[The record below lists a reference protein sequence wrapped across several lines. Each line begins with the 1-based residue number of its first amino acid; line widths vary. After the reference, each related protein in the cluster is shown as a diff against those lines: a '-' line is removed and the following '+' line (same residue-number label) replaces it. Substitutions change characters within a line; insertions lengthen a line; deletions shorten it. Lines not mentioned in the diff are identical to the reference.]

1 MKRSACLLSLMSL
14 LAAACGDSGKGSGE
28 ESNSESNSNT
38 MSSNSITI
46 TASASATETASA
58 TDGTA
63 SASATEGTTAG
74 TTPTEASMSSEPTG
88 GNTTFD
94 PNDCGE
100 SVVNIPIVTP
110 SVMLVLDKSGSMV
123 ATPGGFW
130 DHDADDANDDGI
142 QDADPMMMA
151 PATPK
156 ITRWESLWSVVDLI
170 ANGFNGSMNMGMIL
184 FPSKAA
190 KADYSAVA
198 CVVNAAPE
206 VPVGPMSAADIIA
219 AIPPAK
225 ADKTVIQGGTPATK
239 GVVAAVAEL
248 HAELDRGV
256 LAAYGLAPAI
266 GEEELRLHLLALGDV
281 PPHAGD
287 ANDPPLQIAIGRAG
301 PMVEHRPAVFRQQM
315 AFQLRIAL
323 VVGLPDGGGRLLR
336 FFGRHHVQRRLTLQF
351 LARIARH
358 RFQSQVPFGHPA
370 IQIQRKN
377 YVRDGLHDRL
387 KVTERFSPFPICLF
401 TFGDI
406 GDRPDHAQGESI
418 LRSGDDFAAVKIPSV
433 VARFLSQPNLDFL
446 HRNTAIHVCL
456 QHVRHSSHILRM
468 HKTEKE
474 GCGRSDFLGRVSQ

>member
-28 ESNSESNSNT
+28 ESASESNSNT

-46 TASASATETASA
+46 TASATATETASA

-239 GVVAAVAEL
+239 GIVAAVAEL
-248 HAELDRGV
+248 ET
-256 LAAYGLAPAI
+256 APADQPKFMI
-266 GEEELRLHLLALGDV
+266 LVTDGAANCPADAADNTALFEVYDEGLSAALA
-281 PPHAGD
+281 D
-287 ANDPPLQIAIGRAG
+287 ALTKGIKTY
-301 PMVEHRPAVFRQQM
+301 
-315 AFQLRIAL
+315 
-323 VVGLPDGGGRLLR
+323 VVGIDISQEVSGTTKDGNPDNTNTYDKLNGVAEAGG
-336 FFGRHHVQRRLTLQF
+336 
-351 LARIARH
+351 
-358 RFQSQVPFGHPA
+358 
-370 IQIQRKN
+370 
-377 YVRDGLHDRL
+377 
-387 KVTERFSPFPICLF
+387 
-401 TFGDI
+401 
-406 GDRPDHAQGESI
+406 
-418 LRSGDDFAAVKIPSV
+418 
-433 VARFLSQPNLDFL
+433 VARPGAEKFYNTTNQDELQAALDMISMQILSCTIDLSPSPVYLDYVEVSVKEKYGKMQVTDCATEDGW
-446 HRNTAIHVCL
+446 HYVEMMNPDDP
-456 QHVRHSSHILRM
+456 VRIEL
-468 HKTEKE
+468 
-474 GCGRSDFLGRVSQ
+474 CGQACSDFQMTGMIDIQYRCPNSG

>member
-14 LAAACGDSGKGSGE
+14 LTGGLAAGLAGGCGDDGKGSGE
-28 ESNSESNSNT
+28 ESASESASNSNSNT
-38 MSSNSITI
+38 MSSISIS
-46 TASASATETASA
+46 ASASATETASA

-63 SASATEGTTAG
+63 SASVSDGSSTAAVPTEGTA
-74 TTPTEASMSSEPTG
+74 SEPTG

-130 DHDADDANDDGI
+130 DHDADDANDDMI
-142 QDADPMMMA
+142 KDSDPMMLE

-198 CVVNAAPE
+198 CVVNAEPE
-206 VPVGPMSAADIIA
+206 VKVGVENAAAIIA

-248 HAELDRGV
+248 ET
-256 LAAYGLAPAI
+256 APADQPKFMI
-266 GEEELRLHLLALGDV
+266 LVTDGAANCPADAADNTALFEVYDEGLSAALA
-281 PPHAGD
+281 D
-287 ANDPPLQIAIGRAG
+287 ALTKGIKTY
-301 PMVEHRPAVFRQQM
+301 
-315 AFQLRIAL
+315 
-323 VVGLPDGGGRLLR
+323 VVGIDISQEVSGTTKDGNPDSTNTYEKLNGVAEAGGVPRPGAEK
-336 FFGRHHVQRRLTLQF
+336 FYNTTNQDELQAA
-351 LARIARH
+351 LDMISMQILSCTIDLSPSPVYLDYVEVTVKEKYGKLQVTDCATEDGWRYVEQVNPDDPVRIELC
-358 RFQSQVPFGHPA
+358 G
-370 IQIQRKN
+370 
-377 YVRDGLHDRL
+377 
-387 KVTERFSPFPICLF
+387 
-401 TFGDI
+401 
-406 GDRPDHAQGESI
+406 
-418 LRSGDDFAAVKIPSV
+418 AA
-433 VARFLSQPNLDFL
+433 
-446 HRNTAIHVCL
+446 C
-456 QHVRHSSHILRM
+456 
-468 HKTEKE
+468 
-474 GCGRSDFLGRVSQ
+474 SDFQMSGMIDIQYRCPNSG